1 MSRESSPAFREL
13 SQLPVWSGGA
23 AGTRG
28 KLMLYGRKPIV
39 VSDAKRR
46 EDEQRKAREAEHRE
60 YYDIWLAEAIRRM
73 GERAENAQ

>member
-1 MSRESSPAFREL
+1 
-13 SQLPVWSGGA
+13 
-23 AGTRG
+23 
-28 KLMLYGRKPIV
+28 MLYGRKPIV

-60 YYDIWLAEAIRRM
+60 HYDIWLAEAIRRM